1 MMTNLHDVIAG
12 LPAELQPP
20 EPGSPP
26 ARILAATR
34 DLLAAQGPAGVSMRA
49 VAAAAGVNQAMIH
62 YYFQSKD
69 RLLDVLLGQEILRL
83 MKDVITSLGDLP
95 PSAEI
100 LVQHPLRIL
109 DALRADP
116 RRMRMLR
123 LVLAAEPERM
133 RRVIRGLG
141 QHGVLG
147 AADVL
152 HSLAT
157 RAREAGQLPDVDPV
171 SILLFLL
178 ASAYGLVFIA
188 PVASEVTGFDLE
200 DDAHWHRHRQ
210 NLEVLL
216 RRALLA
222 DERTPPC

>member
-1 MMTNLHDVIAG
+1 MNHLHDVLAN
-12 LPAELQPP
+12 LPPDLQPP

-34 DLLAAQGPAGVSMRA
+34 DLLATHGPAGVSMRA
-49 VAAAAGVNQAMIH
+49 VAAAAEVNQAMIH

-69 RLLDVLLGQEILRL
+69 RLLDVLLGQEILRV
-83 MKDVITSLGDLP
+83 MKDVISGLGDLP
-95 PSAEI
+95 PTAEI
-100 LVQHPLRIL
+100 FVQHPLRIL

-116 RRMRMLR
+116 LRMRMLR
-123 LVLAAEPERM
+123 LVLATEPDRM

-147 AADVL
+147 AAGAMRG
-152 HSLAT
+152 LAV
-157 RAREAGQLPDVDPV
+157 RARESGELPDIDPV
-171 SILLFLL
+171 SVLLFLL
-178 ASAYGLVFIA
+178 ANAYGLIFLA
-188 PVASEVTGFDLE
+188 PVASEVTGFDLA
-200 DDAHWHRHRQ
+200 DDTHWHQHRQ

-216 RRALLA
+216 RRALLG